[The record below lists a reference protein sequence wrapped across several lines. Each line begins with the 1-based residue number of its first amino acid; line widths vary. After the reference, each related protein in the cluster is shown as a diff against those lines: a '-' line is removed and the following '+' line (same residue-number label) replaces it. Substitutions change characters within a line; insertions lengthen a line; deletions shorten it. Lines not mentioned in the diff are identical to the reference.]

1 MVSERLSTLRPRVHM
16 ADRGRGTSQN
26 VLNDLLAQMKPKQF
40 QGGFVPDAGNE
51 WVQSMER
58 IFRAMGCGD
67 VQRVTYASY
76 MLANEAENWW
86 EMTRRQMEM
95 EGQVI
100 VWGTFKEKFLQKY
113 FPADLKGRNR
123 WNF

>member
-1 MVSERLSTLRPRVHM
+1 
-16 ADRGRGTSQN
+16 
-26 VLNDLLAQMKPKQF
+26 
-40 QGGFVPDAGNE
+40 
-51 WVQSMER
+51 
-58 IFRAMGCGD
+58 MGCGD
-67 VQRVTYASY
+67 VQKVTYASY

-113 FPADLKGRNR
+113 FPADLKRKKEMEFQR
-123 WNF
+123 LE